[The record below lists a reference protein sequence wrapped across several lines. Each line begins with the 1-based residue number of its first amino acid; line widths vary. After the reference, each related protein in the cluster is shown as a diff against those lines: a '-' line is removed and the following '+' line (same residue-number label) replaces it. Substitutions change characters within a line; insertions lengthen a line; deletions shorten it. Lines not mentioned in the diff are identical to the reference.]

1 MRLNLNFKSQRFFS
15 WLLLSLLGLIWGSS
29 FLSIKIALISFQ
41 ATQIASLRII
51 IGSLILSIVSL
62 FFNINV
68 FNWRKPRGYWISCL
82 GVAFLSNAFPFTLL
96 AIAQE
101 HLSSV
106 FVGLCMATIPL
117 ITLLLT
123 YLLLTNE
130 QITIKKIL
138 GILLGIS
145 GTAILIMSR
154 KGLMNNPFSL
164 ANIYVWL
171 CVLAPF
177 CYAMGAIV
185 IRKSNPSDYL
195 EFSTHCLLI
204 ASLICIPNLIF
215 LGSFP
220 PNPNIKSILAILYLG
235 LFPTGI
241 ATIILVTIIKNYG
254 TIFLSLVNFK
264 VPLWSTIFGLLVLGE
279 DLPNN
284 FSTSFILILI
294 GILVCQMENRND

>member
-1 MRLNLNFKSQRFFS
+1 
-15 WLLLSLLGLIWGSS
+15 
-29 FLSIKIALISFQ
+29 
-41 ATQIASLRII
+41 
-51 IGSLILSIVSL
+51 
-62 FFNINV
+62 
-68 FNWRKPRGYWISCL
+68 
-82 GVAFLSNAFPFTLL
+82 
-96 AIAQE
+96 
-101 HLSSV
+101 
-106 FVGLCMATIPL
+106 
-117 ITLLLT
+117 
-123 YLLLTNE
+123 
-130 QITIKKIL
+130 
-138 GILLGIS
+138 
-145 GTAILIMSR
+145 
-154 KGLMNNPFSL
+154 
-164 ANIYVWL
+164 
-171 CVLAPF
+171 LAPF